1 MKKCLKTIK
10 KEKNCRGEGTAQY
23 TATEQVA
30 VVQITF
36 LCPSSLMEINKGK
49 NISKVMVL
57 PKSHTTLAL
66 EQTRSNVLN
75 KTSTIMLS
83 RVCIES

>member
-30 VVQITF
+30 VV
-36 LCPSSLMEINKGK
+36 
-49 NISKVMVL
+49 
-57 PKSHTTLAL
+57 
-66 EQTRSNVLN
+66 
-75 KTSTIMLS
+75 
-83 RVCIES
+83 